1 MKKLLLFVFC
11 FVFCRSMGTET
22 QPKLFGGKYNYIS
35 IVVVLGEHSWPIYFN
50 VATLNDTIFANT
62 ECVDSFVK
70 SICKGNLYISAA
82 HDEAFE
88 LVYKDKKDYK
98 VSKNSI
104 DCIGDFYFDLYDDK
118 KGTKFLTLKTGAKV
132 SYNSASVHCIFTEL
146 DKQKYWKISNTSENL
161 QDADSCL
168 VERIAV
174 PVAVAK
180 YNIKNSF
187 VIKPAPED
195 M

>member
-35 IVVVLGEHSWPIYFN
+35 IVVVPGEHSWPIYFN
-50 VATLNDTIFANT
+50 VATLSDTIFANT

-88 LVYKDKKDYK
+88 LVYKDKKDYEF
-98 VSKNSI
+98 SKNSV
-104 DCIGDFYFDLYDDK
+104 DCIGDFYFDLYNTPVRDK
-118 KGTKFLTLKTGAKV
+118 KSQIKV
-132 SYNSASVHCIFTEL
+132 G
-146 DKQKYWKISNTSENL
+146 NL
-161 QDADSCL
+161 AIYLYLYS
-168 VERIAV
+168 
-174 PVAVAK
+174 
-180 YNIKNSF
+180 
-187 VIKPAPED
+187 
-195 M
+195 